1 MIAKKNYKRNKF
13 KKGDL
18 VRVKN
23 TYELPSEAI
32 VINKDSQSNQWQV
45 YTINGSHFWFV
56 GTNLELI
63 SEANKC

>member
-1 MIAKKNYKRNKF
+1 RQKNYKRNKF

-18 VRVKN
+18 VRVMN
-23 TYELPSEAI
+23 TGRLPSEAI
-32 VINKDSQSNQWQV
+32 VINKHSQSNQWQV
-45 YTINGSHFWFV
+45 YTINGSRFWFV